1 MSLPVMLFAAG
12 FGTRMRP
19 LTDRMPKPMIP
30 VGGRPLVDYAV
41 DLAQA
46 IDPPASVA
54 NLHYRPDELRTH
66 LTGRGVQ
73 TITETPEILDTG
85 GGLRNALPL
94 LGPGPVITLNSDAI
108 WSGPNPLNTLLQ
120 AWDPA
125 KMDALLLCIPRSN
138 ARGSASNG
146 DFTSDEDGLLTR
158 GPGDIYS
165 GAQII
170 NPDLLATVSGTAFS
184 LNRVWDDIQVRK
196 RLYGVRY
203 NGTWCDVG
211 HPDGIPIAE
220 DLLDQANV

>member
-46 IDPPASVA
+46 IDPPAIVA

-94 LGPGPVITLNSDAI
+94 LGSGPVITVNSDAI
-108 WSGPNPLNTLLQ
+108 WSGPNPLNILLQ

-125 KMDALLLCIPRSN
+125 KMDALLLCVPEPN

-146 DFTSDEDGLLTR
+146 DFISDEDGLLKR

-184 LNRVWDDIQVRK
+184 LNRVWDHILVHQ